1 VSCAQRWSRA
11 GCTWSSI
18 TGRLFAVGT
27 PRPFVAQP
35 RARENGEDQA
45 TRPSVHQNSEE
56 IGSTNR
62 FIVRPGR
69 LEGSRSTTA
78 RRPYRRTHR
87 LSRLRRD
94 DEKTRLM
101 RERVDQDADQIG

>member
-11 GCTWSSI
+11 GCAWSSI

-27 PRPFVAQP
+27 PRLFVAQP
-35 RARENGEDQA
+35 RAMESGEDQA

-56 IGSTNR
+56 IGSTHR

-69 LEGSRSTTA
+69 LKGSRPTQLDDLTGAPTGYPDSGEMTKDKANA
-78 RRPYRRTHR
+78 RA
-87 LSRLRRD
+87 S
-94 DEKTRLM
+94 
-101 RERVDQDADQIG
+101 